1 MIKRRTLQAADLEA
15 AILGGLLL
23 SAGGSGMASSAR
35 HRKLGEEALER
46 GRVGLVAMEEFDE
59 EDELLVSTAV
69 GAPAAS
75 GARTEPQDAVDA
87 ANALVSASGCIP
99 RGVIPGHVPGMYA
112 WTIAAA
118 LNMPLADAATNGR
131 AHPTQKMG
139 GMGLASKP
147 EHPLWQA
154 GSAAGLRAVVQ
165 GSLTKT
171 SNVMRAVAVQNGGLI
186 NAVRG
191 PFTAGFVREHG
202 APGAI
207 DFALRLGEVMLAAK
221 GSAKVAAAADF
232 LKGSVLLEGEVAQN
246 SVTYRDGFDVGALRV
261 GDVTLGVYNELMSAE
276 RNGERL
282 ATFPDFLG
290 SLDPATGDPLAISE
304 LKPGRRVAVVFAS
317 RKNIPL
323 GAGVFDPAVYPEVEA
338 AMGVELAS
346 YVFKERSTR

>member
-1 MIKRRTLQAADLEA
+1 MIKRRTLKAADLEA

-46 GRVGLVAMEEFDE
+46 GRVGLVALEDLE
-59 EDELLVSTAV
+59 EDEELLVSTAV
-69 GAPAAS
+69 GAPGAT

-87 ANALVSASGCIP
+87 ANALVTASGCIP

-118 LNMPLADAATNGR
+118 LNIPLADAATNGR

-147 EHPLWQA
+147 DHLLWQA

-165 GSLTKT
+165 GNLIKT
-171 SNVMRAVAVQNGGLI
+171 SNVMRGVAVQNGGLI

-191 PFTAGFVREHG
+191 PFTAGFVRQHG

-207 DFALRLGEVMLAAK
+207 DFALKLGEAMLEDK
-221 GSAKVAAAADF
+221 GSARVAAAVDF
-232 LKGSVLLEGEVAQN
+232 LNGSVLVEGEVAES
-246 SVTYRDGFDVGALRV
+246 SVVYREGFDVGALRI
-261 GDVTLGVYNELMSAE
+261 GDVTLGVYNEFMTAE

-290 SLDPATGDPLAISE
+290 SLDPRSGEPLAISE
-304 LKPGRRVAVVFAS
+304 LKPGRQVAIIFAPS
-317 RKNIPL
+317 ANIPL

-338 AMGVELAS
+338 AMGVKI
-346 YVFKERSTR
+346 YKERSRP